1 MGGGGR
7 RGSGRPCR
15 RAGGR
20 SGSPP
25 THGGRP
31 FSTSAAGRTVLLV
44 WHSRTGLAEQMAD
57 ALEQGALEVAEQLE
71 ADFRLV
77 RRKAA
82 EATPDELLGA
92 DGYLFCAP
100 ENLAALSGEMKEF
113 FDRCYYQAF
122 ASRGGGDEVSLLLGR
137 PVGVAIA
144 AGSDGSGAA
153 RQVERI
159 CQGWRLRPVGPALVQ
174 RNGLEQTRENIL
186 ASKEISAEA
195 REECRELGGLVA
207 ATVLL

>member
-1 MGGGGR
+1 MGAG
-7 RGSGRPCR
+7 GSGRPCR

-20 SGSPP
+20 SGSPH

-31 FSTSAAGRTVLLV
+31 FATAAAGRTVLLV

-57 ALEQGALEVAEQLE
+57 ALEQGALAVAAELE
-71 ADFRLV
+71 AADFRLV

-82 EATPDELLGA
+82 EATTDELLGA

-100 ENLAALSGEMKEF
+100 ENLASLSGEMKEF

-159 CQGWRLRPVGPALVQ
+159 CRGWRLRPVGPALVQ

-186 ASKEISAEA
+186 APKQISAEA
-195 REECRELGGLVA
+195 REACRELGGLVA